1 MRVSEASADVWKR
14 PETGAKL
21 STLPSRIA
29 EMLAGL
35 NGTAV
40 MQATGLGWVHS
51 PDLAELRKKVESSG
65 GSLVLM
71 GRRDGMDAWGTP
83 GDTLPLM
90 RAIKQRFDSRGTLN
104 PGVYLGGI

>member
-1 MRVSEASADVWKR
+1 VSEANADVWKR
-14 PETGAKL
+14 PESGAKL

-29 EMLAGL
+29 ETLAGFQ
-35 NGTAV
+35 GSAV
-40 MQATGLGWVHS
+40 MQATGLGWVDS
-51 PDLAELRKKVESSG
+51 SDLAALRKRVESSG

-104 PGVYLGGI
+104 PGVFLGGI